1 MVEPP
6 AKQPPRSLVEQETDL
21 ELARRAQPGALVY
34 FLAAT
39 IGVVFTDF
47 ASRQSLLALGFCII
61 FLALGL
67 HRLWLARTMVR
78 NYTRNPVLWR
88 QHFQRSTLAIAGT
101 WGGFASL
108 THLLFPLEWTS
119 LLLSLITSGFGG
131 GSVSSL
137 APRLSLVNRYLV
149 LVFVPT
155 ALINLVL
162 GGRQGLGIFAVTC
175 MYLVYLLAMAR
186 QHNRH
191 YWQSRK
197 AMLALEY
204 RSAELDSARRAAEVA
219 NRSRSE
225 FLANVSHEIRTPMN
239 GILGMTELCLDT
251 ELSGRQREYLLLVKS
266 SADALLTIINQILDF
281 SKIDSGRLELEELP
295 FRFRDVVEET
305 LRTLGVRAH
314 AKGLEL
320 GSIIPPEVPE
330 QLLGDPG
337 RLRQVLVNLVGNA
350 IKFTHRGEVGVKVTL
365 LSYDDFTVK
374 LLVAVSDT
382 GIGMTPEQQKAVFEP
397 FTQADAS
404 TTRLYGGTGLG
415 LTISASLVERMGGRI
430 WVESEVGQGTT
441 FFFTV
446 CMRPQAG
453 PSAEVPAA
461 GQPPAAVAPA
471 PRPLRCLLA
480 EDNEVNQILA
490 TAILEERGHSVVLA
504 GDGRQALQAYEQ
516 GSFDVIL
523 MDVQMPELDGYEV
536 TAEIRRRELAAG
548 LPRVPILALT
558 AHAMEGDRERC
569 LEAGMD
575 GYVTKPINRSDLFSA
590 LQAVTKSS

>member
-1 MVEPP
+1 MADV
-6 AKQPPRSLVEQETDL
+6 PRSLVEQETDL
-21 ELARRAQPGALVY
+21 ELARRAQPGALLY

-39 IGVVFTDF
+39 VGVIFTDYS
-47 ASRQSLLALGFCII
+47 SRQPLLGAGFCAI
-61 FLALGL
+61 FLGLGL
-67 HRLWLARTMVR
+67 HRLWLSRAMLRQ
-78 NYTRNPVLWR
+78 YSRNPYVWR
-88 QHFQRSTLAIAGT
+88 QHFQRSTLSIAAT
-101 WGGFASL
+101 WGGFTFL

-119 LLLSLITSGFGG
+119 LLMSLITSGFGG
-131 GSVSSL
+131 GSISSL
-137 APRLSLVNRYLV
+137 APRVSLLNRYLL
-149 LVFVPT
+149 LVFMPT
-155 ALINLVL
+155 ALVNLGL
-162 GGRQGLGIFAVTC
+162 GGRQGLGIFAVTLI
-175 MYLVYLLAMAR
+175 YLVYLLIMAR

-251 ELSGRQREYLLLVKS
+251 DLSNRQRDYLLLVKS

-281 SKIDSGRLELEELP
+281 SKIDAGRMELEELP

-314 AKGLEL
+314 AKGLEI
-320 GSIIPPEVPE
+320 GSRIPPEVPE
-330 QLLGDPG
+330 ELIGDPG
-337 RLRQVLVNLVGNA
+337 RLRQILVNLVGNA
-350 IKFTHRGEVGVKVTL
+350 IKFTHRGEVGVQGKL

-374 LLVAVSDT
+374 LLIAVSDT

-397 FTQADAS
+397 FTQADTS

-441 FFFTV
+441 FFFTICV
-446 CMRPQAG
+446 RPQTG
-453 PSAEVPAA
+453 TPTGPPSAEKP
-461 GQPPAAVAPA
+461 AVAP
-471 PRPLRCLLA
+471 PLVRPLRCLLA

-490 TAILEERGHSVVLA
+490 MALLEERGHTVALA
-504 GDGRQALQAYEQ
+504 QDGRQALELYQQ
-516 GSFDVIL
+516 GGFDVII

-536 TAEIRRRELAAG
+536 TAEIRRREEAGALA
-548 LPRVPILALT
+548 RVPILALT
-558 AHAMEGDRERC
+558 AHAMAGDRERC

-575 GYVTKPINRSDLFSA
+575 GYVSKPINRSELFAA
-590 LQAVTKSS
+590 LQAVTRSS